1 MPGDKSSKT
10 EQASQ
15 YKLRKARDKGQV
27 GKSQDLSGT
36 VVLIVGM
43 IMFFLLTPFH
53 VEAFQK
59 QILTATKDFNFSEL
73 NSAGLTNVMNYTFK
87 NYLIAVVP
95 ILASILIAGFAAAA
109 SQVGFHFS
117 TEPLIPKL
125 EKINPVEGFKRLF
138 SLKGFMQT
146 FIAALKMI
154 LIIAVTSSVLLNEQN
169 TMVLLNLDENPLI
182 INKFASVIWELIIKA
197 SITLIIISVIDL
209 AYQKWQF
216 GEDQKMSKQDQKD
229 EYKETEGNPE
239 IKGKMKQIQRQAA
252 QKRGLKEAVQDADV
266 VVTNP
271 FHIAVALKYERGD
284 GKNAPIVVAKGARL
298 LAQRI
303 REFAKEAEIEIIRN
317 IPLARALYK
326 DCKVDQEISPEL
338 YIAVAEVLAIVF
350 QKSQKIQREKKLIR

>member
-1 MPGDKSSKT
+1 MSDKSSKT

-36 VVLIVGM
+36 VVLVIGM
-43 IMFFLLTPFH
+43 IMTFLLTPMH
-53 VEAFQK
+53 ARAFQD
-59 QILTATKDFNFSEL
+59 QIITATKDFNFVEL
-73 NSAGLTNVMNYTFK
+73 TNGGLTGIMNYTLK
-87 NYLIAVVP
+87 NYFIAVVP
-95 ILASILIAGFAAAA
+95 IMVAIFVAGFVSAA

-117 TEPLIPKL
+117 TEPLIPKID
-125 EKINPVEGFKRLF
+125 KINPIEGFKRLF

-146 FIAALKMI
+146 FIAVLKMI

-169 TMVLLNLDENPLI
+169 TMVLLNLDQNPMI
-182 INKFASVIWELIIKA
+182 MAKFSQMLWELIMKA
-197 SITLIIISVIDL
+197 SITLIAIAVIDF

-216 GEDQKMSKQDQKD
+216 TEDQKMSKQDQKD

-252 QKRGLKEAVQDADV
+252 QKRGLKQAVADADV

-271 FHIAVALKYERGD
+271 FHIAVALKYERGE
-284 GKNAPIVVAKGARL
+284 GKSAPIVVAKGARL

-303 REFAKEAEIEIIRN
+303 REFAKEADVEIIRN

-326 DCKVDQEISPEL
+326 ECKVDREIIPEL
-338 YIAVAEVLAIVF
+338 YVAVAEILAIVF
-350 QKSQKIQREKKLIR
+350 KKSQKKKTRALG

>member
-1 MPGDKSSKT
+1 MSEKSSKT

-36 VVLIVGM
+36 VVLVIGM
-43 IMFFLLTPFH
+43 IMTFLLTPTH
-53 VEAFQK
+53 ARAFQE
-59 QILTATKDFNFSEL
+59 QIMTATRDFDFVEL
-73 NSAGLTNVMNYTFK
+73 TNGGLTGIMNYTFT
-87 NYLIAVVP
+87 NYFVAIVP
-95 ILASILIAGFAAAA
+95 ILAAIFIAGFASAAA
-109 SQVGFHFS
+109 QVGFHFS
-117 TEPLIPKL
+117 TDPLVPKF

-138 SLKGFMQT
+138 SMKGFMQT

-154 LIIAVTSSVLLNEQN
+154 LIILITSSVLLDENN
-169 TMVLLNLDENPLI
+169 TMVLLHLNQNEI
-182 INKFASVIWELIIKA
+182 ILAKFSEVLWELIMKA
-197 SITLIIISVIDL
+197 SITLITISVIDF

-252 QKRGLKEAVQDADV
+252 QKRGLKQSVQDADV

-284 GKNAPIVVAKGARL
+284 GKGAPIVVAKGARL

-303 REFAKEAEIEIIRN
+303 REFAKEADVEIIRN

-326 DCKVDQEISPEL
+326 ECKVDREIVPEL
-338 YIAVAEVLAIVF
+338 YVAVAEILAIVF
-350 QKSQKIQREKKLIR
+350 KSSSKKRRRAMGNT

>member
-1 MPGDKSSKT
+1 MSDKSSRT

-36 VVLIVGM
+36 VVLVIGM
-43 IMFFLLTPFH
+43 IMTFLLTPMH
-53 VEAFQK
+53 ARAFQE
-59 QILTATKDFNFSEL
+59 QILTATQDFNFVEL
-73 NSAGLTNVMNYTFK
+73 NSAGLTNIMNYTFK
-87 NYLIAVVP
+87 NYLFAVVP
-95 ILASILIAGFAAAA
+95 ILASILIAGFIAAA

-125 EKINPVEGFKRLF
+125 DKVNPIEGFKRLF

-146 FIAALKMI
+146 LIASVKML
-154 LIIAVTSSVLLNEQN
+154 LIIVVTSSVLLNQDN
-169 TMVLLNLDENPLI
+169 TMVLLNLDENNLI
-182 INKFASVIWELIIKA
+182 IEKFAKMLWELIMKA
-197 SITLIIISVIDL
+197 SITLIIISVIDF

-216 GEDQKMSKQDQKD
+216 SEDQKMSKQDQKD

-239 IKGKMKQIQRQAA
+239 IKSKMRSIQRQAA
-252 QKRGLKEAVQDADV
+252 QKRGLKQIVREADV

-271 FHIAVALKYERGD
+271 FHIAVALKYVRGE
-284 GKNAPIVVAKGARL
+284 GKSAPVVVAKGARL

-303 REFAKEAEIEIIRN
+303 REFAKESDIEIIRN

-326 DCKVDQEISPEL
+326 QCKVDREIIPEL
-338 YIAVAEVLAIVF
+338 YVAVAEVLAIVF
-350 QKSQKIQREKKLIR
+350 KKSNGKRKKALS